1 MANVDV
7 KDELKKRLNRPAFLL
22 LVLVMLIA
30 ITASFY
36 LGQLLT
42 PSSEAQTRERQQ
54 QIVSEQAAKLTSVI
68 NSWQKQAA
76 EPETL
81 IKWPEATLLCLIDTI
96 PEKPQNGD
104 CMPITYA
111 TLLALR
117 QAQAQVVAD
126 VAVMQPN
133 TKEPFVQLVR
143 QHNNGYQL
151 LALKPEVL
159 NKLSQSLDSKLGY
172 WTIQQGGS
180 LVIAQ
185 AGDPELAAISS
196 PVSSKIKGS
205 HWQLSLSVMPPKHFQ
220 FTYMWWLPALLL
232 AIIVWWPLA
241 GKLSKKQR
249 ATRQKK
255 ARKVAPAVVDK
266 VKPRRM
272 LATEELPTT
281 HAVQEDTVQ
290 EDTVQE
296 TTPAPVYEVS
306 SMTDDIATERD
317 NSSQETMAYEPEQVL
332 PEDAFDRPRSGSLDE
347 KVATDTS
354 SDVLEFYLPT
364 DDEVVAEPTSL
375 DPAIFKT
382 YDIRGIV
389 GSQLSE
395 TVMQQLG
402 HAIGSEAQARGVQEL
417 VVARDGRATSES
429 FANAIIQGLNDSGC
443 DVVNVGAVPTPVLY
457 FAAEHFETGSGLMIT
472 GSHNPANYNGVK
484 IVLAGETLSG
494 DAIKALHKRIEKQQ
508 LAHGNGTSRAEDI
521 TDIYQASI
529 LAQIKLAKPLK
540 VVVDCGNGI
549 AGVIAPQLFK
559 LIGCEVTPLFCDVD
573 SRFPN
578 HHPNPGQP
586 ENLQDLIHKVQEV
599 NADLGLAFDGDGDRL
614 GVVTGTGEIIWPDRL
629 LMLFAQAIL
638 AASPDET
645 ILYDVKS
652 TGLLHDTVKQ
662 AGGKPMMVASG
673 HSLIK
678 KALQDHN
685 AKLAGELSGHIF
697 FADRWY
703 GFDDALYAA
712 CRLLELL
719 AADAEER
726 LPSEIFAAQ
735 PQRVNTP
742 EIHVAMDDSAC
753 REFMQRFIDEAQFND
768 ARITK
773 IDGLRADFVN
783 GWGLVRASN
792 TVPGLTLRFEAG
804 SEADLQN
811 IKQLF
816 VQQMLQVKPTLVLHL

>member
-7 KDELKKRLNRPAFLL
+7 KDVLKKRLNRPAFLL

-30 ITASFY
+30 VTASFY
-36 LGQLLT
+36 LGQLFT
-42 PSSEAQTRERQQ
+42 PSPEDKTPERQQ
-54 QIVSEQAAKLTSVI
+54 HIVSQQASALTSVI
-68 NSWQKQAA
+68 NGWQKQAA

-81 IKWPEATLLCLIDTI
+81 VKWPEAKLLCIIETI
-96 PEKPQNGD
+96 PVQPQNGD

-117 QAQAQVVAD
+117 QAQEQVVAD

-133 TKEPFVQLVR
+133 TKDAFVQLVR

-159 NKLSQSLDSKLGY
+159 SKLSQTLDTKLGY

-180 LVIAQ
+180 LVVAKS
-185 AGDPELAAISS
+185 GDPELATMSS

-205 HWQLSLSVMPPKHFQ
+205 HWQLSLWMMPPKGFQ
-220 FTYMWWLPALLL
+220 FSYVWWLPALLL
-232 AIIVWWPLA
+232 ALIVWWPLA

-255 ARKVAPAVVDK
+255 ARKAAPVVVDTVEAK
-266 VKPRRM
+266 RHDNGGISREITDLETPVQDIQPTQQIT
-272 LATEELPTT
+272 AT
-281 HAVQEDTVQ
+281 
-290 EDTVQE
+290 
-296 TTPAPVYEVS
+296 S
-306 SMTDDIATERD
+306 SLDKIESHNIESDVEHTSA
-317 NSSQETMAYEPEQVL
+317 ETMNAIVEEVL

-347 KVATDTS
+347 KVETDTT

-364 DDEVVAEPTSL
+364 DDEAVSEPSSL

-395 TVMQQLG
+395 SVMQQLG
-402 HAIGSEAQARGVQEL
+402 HAIGSEAQARGVQEV
-417 VVARDGRATSES
+417 VVARDGRASSDS
-429 FANAIIQGLNDSGC
+429 FAKSVIKGLNESGC
-443 DVVNVGAVPTPVLY
+443 DVLNIGAVPTPVLY

-472 GSHNPANYNGVK
+472 GSHNPADYNGVK

-494 DAIKALHKRIEKQQ
+494 DAIKALHTRIEKKQ
-508 LAHGNGTSRAEDI
+508 LAHGHGASRTEDI

-573 SRFPN
+573 SAFPN

-614 GVVTGTGEIIWPDRL
+614 GVVTGTGDIIWPDRL

-645 ILYDVKS
+645 ILFDVKS

-719 AADAEER
+719 AADAEGR
-726 LPSEIFAAQ
+726 SPSEIFAAQ

-753 REFMQRFIDEAQFND
+753 REFMLRFINEAQFND

-816 VQQMLQVKPTLVLHL
+816 VQQMLQVKPTLDLHL